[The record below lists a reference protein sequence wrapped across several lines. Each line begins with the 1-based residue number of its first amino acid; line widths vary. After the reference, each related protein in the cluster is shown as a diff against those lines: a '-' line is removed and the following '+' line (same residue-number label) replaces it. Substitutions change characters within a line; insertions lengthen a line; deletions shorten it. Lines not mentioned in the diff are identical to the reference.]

1 MLDGM
6 ASGDALNLL
15 LIIDKEMMRKM
26 YRLSPHYGILSLQE
40 PSKVSGCVGMP
51 KPVVSTIDNWLKKGP
66 KVPVKP
72 EYMEWHV
79 ERVCMLY

>member
-72 EYMEWHV
+72 E
-79 ERVCMLY
+79 

>member
-1 MLDGM
+1 
-6 ASGDALNLL
+6 
-15 LIIDKEMMRKM
+15 MRKM

-72 EYMEWHV
+72 E
-79 ERVCMLY
+79 

>member
-6 ASGDALNLL
+6 ASGDALNIL
-15 LIIDKEMMRKM
+15 LITDKEMMRKM

-66 KVPVKP
+66 KVKEEAV
-72 EYMEWHV
+72 
-79 ERVCMLY
+79 

>member
-15 LIIDKEMMRKM
+15 LIIDKEMMRKT

-66 KVPVKP
+66 KVK
-72 EYMEWHV
+72 EEAG
-79 ERVCMLY
+79 